1 MLAILLALM
10 LLAVALV
17 LTVGGMALVFALLL
31 TQPPRKPPGQTP
43 GDIGLPFE
51 GVRFS
56 SHDGLTL
63 SGWLIGPELPG
74 PPVIILHGY
83 TDNKS
88 SYLPHARFLHEHG
101 HASFIYDQRGH
112 GESET
117 ARISLGPLEARDVHA
132 ALGMLSGKG
141 RGDKFP
147 VWGIS
152 MGAATALLATAEN
165 KSITGVISES
175 SYERLDTV
183 VADTVRIRHHV
194 PRFPLV
200 PLALVLGSLR
210 TGVNMCKVSISD
222 AVAALGDRPFL
233 VVSGECDPRMSPEVG
248 ERLLSHALLRQG
260 HVVVPGAD
268 HAECWPLGQPAYG
281 EEVLRFLKNVE
292 P

>member
-1 MLAILLALM
+1 MLALILLA
-10 LLAVALV
+10 AALV
-17 LTVGGMALVFALLL
+17 LTVGGMALVFSLLL
-31 TQPPRKPPGQTP
+31 TQPPRKPLGQTP
-43 GDIGLPFE
+43 RDMGLPFE
-51 GVRFS
+51 GIRFS

-63 SGWLIGPELPG
+63 VGWLIGPELSRS
-74 PPVIILHGY
+74 PVVILHGY

-88 SYLPHARFLHEHG
+88 SYLLHARFLYEHG
-101 HASFIYDQRGH
+101 YPSFIYDQRGH

-141 RGDKFP
+141 RGDRFP

-152 MGAATALLATAEN
+152 MGAATALLAAAEN
-165 KSITGVISES
+165 KSVAGVISES

-200 PLALVLGSLR
+200 PLALALGSLR
-210 TGVNMCKVSISD
+210 TGVNMRKVSISG
-222 AVAALGDRPFL
+222 AVAALGDRPLL
-233 VVSGECDPRMSPEVG
+233 VVSGESDPRMSPEVG
-248 ERLLSHALLRQG
+248 ERLLSHARRRQG
-260 HVVVPGAD
+260 HVIVPGAN

-281 EEVLRFLKNVE
+281 EKVLRFLKNFE